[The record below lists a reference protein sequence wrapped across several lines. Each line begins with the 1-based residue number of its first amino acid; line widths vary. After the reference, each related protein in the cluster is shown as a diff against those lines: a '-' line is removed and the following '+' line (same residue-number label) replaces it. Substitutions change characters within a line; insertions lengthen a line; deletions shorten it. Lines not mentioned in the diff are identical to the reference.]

1 LGKEYFAE
9 PRDESECRA
18 RAQQWRAGSIKPN
31 RDVYCTVTLTVT
43 FSTMSNVD
51 WDSKVV
57 IGNRAK
63 APKVTRNARDLNA
76 AIRADAVVATEKKV
90 AGGSNKARQGTDHQ
104 RIVKL
109 DRENEVAPP
118 PKVAPSVGRA
128 IQTARMELK
137 LSQKD
142 VAQKVNEKPSV
153 IQDYESG
160 KAIPNPQVLSKLE
173 RVLGVKLRGSD
184 IGKKLEGSKKP

>member
-1 LGKEYFAE
+1 
-9 PRDESECRA
+9 
-18 RAQQWRAGSIKPN
+18 
-31 RDVYCTVTLTVT
+31 
-43 FSTMSNVD
+43 MSNVD
-51 WDSKVV
+51 WDAKTV
-57 IGNRAK
+57 IGNKAK
-63 APKVTRNARDLNA
+63 APKVTRNAADLNGMFHRGINYLA
-76 AIRADAVVATEKKV
+76 RRADAVVATEKKMT
-90 AGGSNKARQGTDHQ
+90 GGANKARQGTDHQ

-142 VAQKVNEKPSV
+142 VAQKINEKPSV
-153 IQDYESG
+153 LQDYESG
-160 KAIPNPQVLSKLE
+160 KAIPNPQILSKLE
-173 RVLGVKLRGSD
+173 RVLGVKLRGTD